1 MIRSASSSPFYQS
14 WLEQQATDLATARD
28 AVLDK
33 DFDKLAAV
41 SEHNCLKMHSMM
53 WASRPPIVYWNSATL
68 SCMETIRT
76 LQKEGR
82 AVFFTIDAG
91 PQLKAVCLPDEVDAV
106 RSALDA
112 CKGVQRSMVSGLGA
126 GARLL
131 ESR

>member
-1 MIRSASSSPFYQS
+1 MRSASSSPFYSS
-14 WLEQQATDLATARD
+14 WVEQQASDLTTARD
-28 AVLDK
+28 AVMEK
-33 DFDKLAAV
+33 DFSKLAAV
-41 SEHNCLKMHSMM
+41 SEHNCLKMHSVM

-68 SCMETIRT
+68 SCMETIRA
-76 LQKEGR
+76 LQKAGH

-91 PQLKAVCLPDEVDAV
+91 PQLKAVCLPDETDDV

-112 CKGVQRSMVSGLGA
+112 CKGVERTMVSGLGA